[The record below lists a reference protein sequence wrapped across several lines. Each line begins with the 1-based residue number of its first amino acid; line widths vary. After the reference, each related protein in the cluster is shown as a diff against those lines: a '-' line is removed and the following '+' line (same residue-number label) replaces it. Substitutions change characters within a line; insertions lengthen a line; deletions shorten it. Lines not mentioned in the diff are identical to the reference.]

1 MGKEVDLLVNY
12 PKSKRNI
19 MMRNEAKS
27 DEHRKI
33 ARTFGKQY
41 FDGDRSFGYGG
52 YRYNPRFWE
61 PVIPTFA
68 DHYLLNN
75 GQNILDVGCGKG
87 FMLYD
92 MSRLVPGIKVRGLDI
107 SQYAFDN
114 SLEDIKPFIDVG
126 NATDL
131 PYSNNSFDLVIS
143 INTIHNLEQDD
154 CIIALKE
161 IERVSKGNSFVVV
174 DAFRN
179 DEERKRIDEWNI
191 TALTYL
197 HVNEWADLFNEAGY
211 SGDYYWFIP

>member
-19 MMRNEAKS
+19 KVRNEAKS
-27 DEHRKI
+27 DEHREI

-61 PVIPTFA
+61 PVIPSFA
-68 DHYLLNN
+68 DYYLLNN

-107 SQYAFDN
+107 SQYAFEN
-114 SLEDIKPFIDVG
+114 ALEDIRSFIDVG

-131 PYSNNSFDLVIS
+131 PYNNNSFDLVIS
-143 INTIHNLEQDD
+143 INTIHNLEKND

-179 DEERKRIDEWNI
+179 DEEEKRINEWNL

-197 HVNEWADLFNEAGY
+197 HVNEWVDLFNDAGY
-211 SGDYYWFIP
+211 SGDY